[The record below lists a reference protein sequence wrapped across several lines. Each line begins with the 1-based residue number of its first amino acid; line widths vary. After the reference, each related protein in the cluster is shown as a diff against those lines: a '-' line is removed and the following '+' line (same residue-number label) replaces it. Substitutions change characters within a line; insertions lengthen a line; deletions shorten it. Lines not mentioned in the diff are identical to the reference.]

1 MTDKKVS
8 VVIPSYNSGRTIRQ
22 AVESALEQSVQ
33 VEVIIVDDGS
43 QDDTES
49 VLDAYRDDSR
59 VRIIRNECNMGVA
72 ASRNRGV
79 KEAVCPYVAF
89 LDSDDVWLPGKLE
102 KQLELMN
109 RTQSVLCST
118 ARELISETGERT
130 GRVIQVPESVTYR
143 QLLRGNVINCSSVLV
158 DRQAILKYPMGND
171 NIHEDYICWL
181 QMLREYGTAVAV
193 NEPLILYRQTRNS
206 KSGSKLSSARKTFA
220 VYRKMGYGLV
230 RSCIY
235 FVCYAVN
242 GVIKYLL

>member
-79 KEAVCPYVAF
+79 KEAACPYVAF

>member
-22 AVESALEQSVQ
+22 AVESALEQGVQ

-79 KEAVCPYVAF
+79 KEAACPYVAF

>member
-79 KEAVCPYVAF
+79 KEAACPYVAF
-89 LDSDDVWLPGKLE
+89 LDSDDVWLPGKLK

>member
-79 KEAVCPYVAF
+79 KEAACPYVAF

-235 FVCYAVN
+235 FMCYAVN

>member
-49 VLDAYRDDSR
+49 VLDAYSDDSR

-79 KEAVCPYVAF
+79 KEAACPYVAF

>member
-79 KEAVCPYVAF
+79 KEAASPYVAF

>member
-1 MTDKKVS
+1 M
-8 VVIPSYNSGRTIRQ
+8 
-22 AVESALEQSVQ
+22 
-33 VEVIIVDDGS
+33 
-43 QDDTES
+43 
-49 VLDAYRDDSR
+49 
-59 VRIIRNECNMGVA
+59 
-72 ASRNRGV
+72 
-79 KEAVCPYVAF
+79 
-89 LDSDDVWLPGKLE
+89 
-102 KQLELMN
+102 
-109 RTQSVLCST
+109 
-118 ARELISETGERT
+118 
-130 GRVIQVPESVTYR
+130 
-143 QLLRGNVINCSSVLV
+143 
-158 DRQAILKYPMGND
+158 KYPMGND

>member
-79 KEAVCPYVAF
+79 KEAACPYVAF

-230 RSCIY
+230 LSCIY

>member
-79 KEAVCPYVAF
+79 KEAACPYVAF

-130 GRVIQVPESVTYR
+130 GRVIQVPERVTYR

>member
-79 KEAVCPYVAF
+79 KEAACPYVAF

-235 FVCYAVN
+235 FVC
-242 GVIKYLL
+242 

>member
-8 VVIPSYNSGRTIRQ
+8 VVIPSYNSGRTIQQ
-22 AVESALEQSVQ
+22 AVESALGQSVQ

-43 QDDTES
+43 QDDTEN

-59 VRIIRNECNMGVA
+59 VRIIRNEYNMGVA

-79 KEAVCPYVAF
+79 KEAACPYVAF
-89 LDSDDVWLPGKLE
+89 LDSDDIWLPGKLE
-102 KQLELMN
+102 KQLELMD
-109 RTQSVLCST
+109 RTQAVLCST

-230 RSCIY
+230 RSCVY

>member
-49 VLDAYRDDSR
+49 VLNAYRDDSR

-79 KEAVCPYVAF
+79 KEAASPYVAF

>member
-79 KEAVCPYVAF
+79 KEAACPYVAF

-171 NIHEDYICWL
+171 NMHEDYICWL

>member
-79 KEAVCPYVAF
+79 KEAACPYVAF
-89 LDSDDVWLPGKLE
+89 LDSDDVWLSGKLE